1 MYKLHQITWCQNYQ
15 FVFGSVCNRY
25 TYHYYKMWVQ
35 FTSPH
40 SLDLWIHS
48 KSSEITWHTGT
59 SFVVYSWQWVV
70 QVEACVCMTCIVVV
84 ISAFKGYPI
93 FLSYVVVIVLTS
105 SSYLIFCSYVANYL
119 WHSRKNLKVTMFD
132 MKPWLCPINV
142 ILNYLPLQYIMLHLI
157 KWKVSSGGVIEMGNF
172 DVLFF
177 QCWC

>member
-59 SFVVYSWQWVV
+59 PFVVYSWQWVV
-70 QVEACVCMTCIVVV
+70 QAEACVCMTCIVVF
-84 ISAFKGYPI
+84 ISVSKGYPI
-93 FLSYVVVIVLTS
+93 FLSYVVVIVFTS
-105 SSYLIFCSYVANYL
+105 PNLLLLCDQLPMAFKEKSQGYNVWYEAMTLPHQCNFKLFTFAIYYVA
-119 WHSRKNLKVTMFD
+119 
-132 MKPWLCPINV
+132 
-142 ILNYLPLQYIMLHLI
+142 LN
-157 KWKVSSGGVIEMGNF
+157 
-172 DVLFF
+172 
-177 QCWC
+177 